1 MEISCFCM
9 KLILLLLPIFFAL
22 VVSVY
27 LFVVKNKNRLSS
39 KILGVF
45 FLLLCLALF
54 TILFQY
60 IQEFYPF
67 LRDYFYL
74 VEIPFYFIMLC
85 LPVVVYFYVL
95 SLSETNLSYRNSSF
109 VLPHFFIP
117 LQSLLFNM
125 FPFVVESNPSEIRA
139 AGFLDYYNFF
149 SLKVVFVLLNIY
161 YLIRTLFI
169 YKRHKE
175 HIENVLS
182 FEVGISLRW
191 LLFFLSG
198 YVSFIA
204 CFFILNPD
212 SSPYVV
218 YLPMVLL
225 LIYFYFQRDIPKAD
239 SIENYNLIPSTD
251 SNSIEIE
258 KQHQPLSDA
267 KTETLKQQLLEYI
280 SNEKV
285 YLRKDLTLYDVANSL
300 NTNSTY
306 VSYVLNNSLKS
317 NFVSFIN
324 SYRIEEAKKVL
335 LDKEYDNY
343 TIEAISELV
352 GFNSKSAFNTAFKT
366 RVGVTPS
373 TFKRNSAKA

>member
-60 IQEFYPF
+60 IQEFNPF

-139 AGFLDYYNFF
+139 AGLAA
-149 SLKVVFVLLNIY
+149 
-161 YLIRTLFI
+161 RC
-169 YKRHKE
+169 RAAAAR
-175 HIENVLS
+175 S
-182 FEVGISLRW
+182 FRRRSRRPRRR
-191 LLFFLSG
+191 SG
-198 YVSFIA
+198 
-204 CFFILNPD
+204 
-212 SSPYVV
+212 
-218 YLPMVLL
+218 
-225 LIYFYFQRDIPKAD
+225 
-239 SIENYNLIPSTD
+239 
-251 SNSIEIE
+251 
-258 KQHQPLSDA
+258 
-267 KTETLKQQLLEYI
+267 
-280 SNEKV
+280 
-285 YLRKDLTLYDVANSL
+285 
-300 NTNSTY
+300 
-306 VSYVLNNSLKS
+306 
-317 NFVSFIN
+317 
-324 SYRIEEAKKVL
+324 
-335 LDKEYDNY
+335 
-343 TIEAISELV
+343 
-352 GFNSKSAFNTAFKT
+352 
-366 RVGVTPS
+366 
-373 TFKRNSAKA
+373 